1 MTTGTQD
8 VPRWVSWLGG
18 AIGATLPLALL
29 WLLYLAVGRVTETP
43 GGMLLLA
50 ATVALTVLAGMIWAL
65 AGLLVTLAGR

>member
-1 MTTGTQD
+1 MTTAQQD
-8 VPRWVSWLGG
+8 VPRWVAWLGG
-18 AIGATLPLALL
+18 AIGAALPAGLL
-29 WLLYLAVGRVTETP
+29 WLLYLAVDWVAETP